1 MDHALRFRQ
10 RPLQPWV
17 DLLQRLHSRTH
28 AARSGAVDAFHPA
41 CQDRA
46 MPSPDAAQN
55 GRRTL
60 AALAVLAVVALLR
73 WHTALFD
80 DRLAVDESDYTGA
93 FANVAAGGDPYAIPR
108 FLYPPPFARA
118 GATAEGLLG
127 ERGVVLALRIAN
139 LAGAIAIVWISL
151 GWSGLAWRLRLGI
164 ASLLLVAWAPVHQ
177 GIESGNVS
185 LAVLGLTLAAV
196 ALLPGRALAA
206 GAMLGLGLAIKPLVP
221 ALVALLP
228 AWRPLPPRR
237 AGWVAA
243 ASAAVTL
250 GVSLLWGLDLL
261 PRMLA
266 KTTGPLPHGHTVSL
280 WRLLHCLGIEARPL
294 VLLGAAIAVGVP
306 LLLARPRSRSGFAVL
321 AGTAAIYASP
331 LVWTHTLALTL
342 PAQVLALERSAQAW
356 RSAAPGSSQ
365 RARAFLLLAVLTA
378 LALAIQ
384 GSEALVAI
392 NDRPL
397 LVQALFLV
405 PPVLAP
411 ALFAWVALRRDPGA
425 PEAVPFENGATVG
438 Q

>member
-1 MDHALRFRQ
+1 MLPVAVTLIVTSPRLAASVRYFGAWSLLPRPRKYQSAPPKATTTARIHNHLFIVAPALSWPRRGGVGAWTTLFDSVNGRCN
-10 RPLQPWV
+10 RGSIFYSV
-17 DLLQRLHSRTH
+17 YIRARTP
-28 AARSGAVDAFHPA
+28 RSGAVDAFQPA

-93 FANVAAGGDPYAIPR
+93 FASVAAGGDPYAIPR

-118 GATAEGLLG
+118 GAAAEGLLG

-196 ALLPGRALAA
+196 AQLPGRALAA

-228 AWRPLPPRR
+228 AWRPPPPRR

-250 GVSLLWGLDLL
+250 GVCLL
-261 PRMLA
+261 
-266 KTTGPLPHGHTVSL
+266 
-280 WRLLHCLGIEARPL
+280 
-294 VLLGAAIAVGVP
+294 
-306 LLLARPRSRSGFAVL
+306 
-321 AGTAAIYASP
+321 
-331 LVWTHTLALTL
+331 
-342 PAQVLALERSAQAW
+342 
-356 RSAAPGSSQ
+356 
-365 RARAFLLLAVLTA
+365 
-378 LALAIQ
+378 
-384 GSEALVAI
+384 
-392 NDRPL
+392 
-397 LVQALFLV
+397 
-405 PPVLAP
+405 
-411 ALFAWVALRRDPGA
+411 
-425 PEAVPFENGATVG
+425 
-438 Q
+438 